1 MGEVFTVVSLSFH
14 YHNELLPTQ
23 LSGSRQWS
31 RILMGFVVL
40 CWSHCLLFMVW
51 QVCLFFVFCLGVVV
65 VVLFFLLACKMW
77 VCCDDQLFR
86 VPFIGKK
93 IVDFREESNWGCVY
107 NFLEFV
113 NLKILLKN
121 QWKFTWGKKKRILC
135 MPFARMHHSKLRFQ
149 YFSGGKTCYRLML
162 GVSKALTSGLKGV
175 IMRF

>member
-1 MGEVFTVVSLSFH
+1 MCECLIWTYVYVLMGEVFTVVSLSFH

-51 QVCLFFVFCLGVVV
+51 QVCLFFVFCLGVV

-121 QWKFTWGKKKRILC
+121 QWKFTWGKKKEYFACHLLECTILSLG
-135 MPFARMHHSKLRFQ
+135 FNIFQ
-149 YFSGGKTCYRLML
+149 EGKHAI
-162 GVSKALTSGLKGV
+162 G
-175 IMRF
+175 